1 MDLNFDLSNLGDF
14 DSLLLGFGVYI
25 LAVFV
30 NAILNAA
37 VSFTI
42 PLLGIGL
49 AILLYFVLIRPNS
62 GSALWYFV
70 GFFAL
75 LIVVLIVAMVLL
87 SGWLLFM
94 FL

>member
-1 MDLNFDLSNLGDF
+1 MDLDLSDLSDF

-30 NAILNAA
+30 NAVLNAG
-37 VSFTI
+37 VSFSI
-42 PLLGIGL
+42 PFLGIGL

-70 GFFAL
+70 GFFGLAT
-75 LIVVLIVAMVLL
+75 IRTIIS
-87 SGWLLFM
+87 SGSS
-94 FL
+94 